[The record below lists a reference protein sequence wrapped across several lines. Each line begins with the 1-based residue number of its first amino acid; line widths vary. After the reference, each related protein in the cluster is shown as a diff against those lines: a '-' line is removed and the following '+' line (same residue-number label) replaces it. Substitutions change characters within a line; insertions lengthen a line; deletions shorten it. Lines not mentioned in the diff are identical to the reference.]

1 MYVGRSWLWIH
12 LFQFSLKMLS
22 FKFNFVLFFNN
33 VEGICQARDVRRDK
47 LSTFFFFLRKLT
59 HSHVNVSNLKQ
70 IQRNKEK
77 KSP

>member
-47 LSTFFFFLRKLT
+47 LSTFFFFFLRQFI
-59 HSHVNVSNLKQ
+59 HSPCKRLK
-70 IQRNKEK
+70 
-77 KSP
+77 S

>member
-33 VEGICQARDVRRDK
+33 VEGICQAWDVRRDK
-47 LSTFFFFLRKLT
+47 LSTFFSFFF
-59 HSHVNVSNLKQ
+59 
-70 IQRNKEK
+70 
-77 KSP
+77 